1 MTRIFL
7 QDVYYCQNK
16 EIKEYMDIFLETDIG
31 ILQTY
36 GFSFGLVSP
45 DNLQST
51 KRLNELDKLKEKYGK
66 LSIDEARVTYDSNL
80 YLLISGKFILAIEYI
95 LNSTFEQSLQEIRL
109 IDDINDTNKI
119 EFDEFKELDAVIL
132 PVFQ

>member
-7 QDVYYCQNK
+7 QDVYYCQHK

-51 KRLNELDKLKEKYGK
+51 NRLSELDKLKEKYGK
-66 LSIDEARVTYDSNL
+66 LCIDEARVTYDSNL

-95 LNSTFEQSLQEIRL
+95 LNSTFEHGVQEIRI
-109 IDDINDTNKI
+109 IDDINDSNKI
-119 EFDEFKELDAVIL
+119 EFDEFKELDVVKL
-132 PVFQ
+132 PL

>member
-1 MTRIFL
+1 MSRIFL
-7 QDVYYCQNK
+7 QDVYYCQHK

-36 GFSFGLVSP
+36 GFSFGFVNP

-51 KRLNELDKLKEKYGK
+51 KRLNELDKFKEKYGI
-66 LSIDEARVTYDSNL
+66 LCIDEARVTYDSNL